1 MPEKEEARL
10 PSKQQIPD
18 DQYPEAEMEKA
29 LADLYRAMEAL
40 DMATWRLE
48 GMVDHQEDK
57 VTRKLR
63 RDIQTL
69 RTVVD
74 ERSKG
79 NASLTGYADDHDRYI
94 GLLEETPNTG
104 E

>member
-1 MPEKEEARL
+1 MPPEEIEA
-10 PSKQQIPD
+10 
-18 DQYPEAEMEKA
+18 PEALEIPEEYYDDEKIEQA
-29 LADLYRAMEAL
+29 LNDLHRAMEAL

-48 GMVDHQEDK
+48 GIVDHQEDK
-57 VTRKLR
+57 VARKLR
-63 RDIQTL
+63 RDIHTL

-79 NASLTGYADDHDRYI
+79 NAALTGYGYDHDRYI
-94 GLLEETPNTG
+94 WLLEETPNTG